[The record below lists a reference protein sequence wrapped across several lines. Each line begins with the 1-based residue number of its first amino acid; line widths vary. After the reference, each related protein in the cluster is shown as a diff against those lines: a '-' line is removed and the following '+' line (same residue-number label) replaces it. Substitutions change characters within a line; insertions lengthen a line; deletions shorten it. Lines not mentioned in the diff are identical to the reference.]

1 MNGVEAKRF
10 STTRVEGRPARRH
23 AHRGAVALSCA
34 AALRG
39 LVVSA
44 LLALPLSLAVS
55 APAHARDNNATQA
68 LTEFRGKKVPK
79 NVIQNKFFLKSNRF
93 ELAPM
98 IGYVPNNAFVDN
110 YVGGAVLAYHFSET
124 LAAEG
129 NFFVNPLPAT
139 IGVKNLTKTLLDIA
153 YQGDQNTT
161 FQQPLDSLFY
171 SAVFSARF
179 APVYGKINLV
189 GNGVINFDVYGTAG
203 LGIVGI
209 SKNVATVSDDYK
221 TSGGVNADGTAV
233 DPVALNPTPPIDNRF
248 AFNLGV
254 GFDFFLSQSVAL
266 KLDARA
272 LNYVGPEADYGN
284 TDPKTGD
291 PIPLKDELHSAFITT
306 AGISIFI
313 PKMKPRVFN
322 F

>member
-10 STTRVEGRPARRH
+10 SQPRVASGRRWFR
-23 AHRGAVALSCA
+23 AVRNSVA
-34 AALRG
+34 AALIAVPVSG
-39 LVVSA
+39 L
-44 LLALPLSLAVS
+44 LSS
-55 APAHARDNNATQA
+55 HAEAKDNSATQA
-68 LTEFRGKKVPK
+68 LGEFRGKKIPK
-79 NVIQNKFFLKSNRF
+79 NVIQNKFFLKTNRF

-98 IGYVPNNAFVDN
+98 LGYVPNNSFVDN
-110 YVGGAVLAYHFSET
+110 YVGGAILAYHFTET
-124 LAAEG
+124 LSAEG
-129 NFFVNPLPAT
+129 NFFVNPLPASL
-139 IGVKNLTKTLLDIA
+139 GVKNLTKTLLDIA

-171 SAVFSARF
+171 SAVFSVRF
-179 APVYGKINLV
+179 SPVYGKINLV

-209 SKNVATVSDDYK
+209 SKNIATVSDEYK
-221 TSGGVNADGTAV
+221 TSGGVNADGSAV
-233 DPVALNPTPPIDNRF
+233 DPVALNPSPPIDNRF
-248 AFNLGV
+248 AVNLGV

-272 LNYVGPEADYGN
+272 LNYVGPAGDYGN

-291 PIPLKDELHSAFITT
+291 PIAPESALQSAFVTT
-306 AGISIFI
+306 AGISIFV